1 MKKTTLYL
9 LALVI
14 AAIGIAGFVW
24 KWKVLNFPIT
34 PVAQTEVWEIQARVE
49 YDAPRGPSRVVLQLP
64 KDPPGYS
71 ILDERFVARGYGMAF
86 AGEGGSREI

>member
-9 LALVI
+9 LA
-14 AAIGIAGFVW
+14 AALAALGIAGFLW
-24 KWKVLNFPIT
+24 KWKVLNFPVT

-64 KDPPGYS
+64 NDPQSINSRKYS
-71 ILDERFVARGYGMAF
+71 TQSALSKTRCLEYY
-86 AGEGGSREI
+86 S